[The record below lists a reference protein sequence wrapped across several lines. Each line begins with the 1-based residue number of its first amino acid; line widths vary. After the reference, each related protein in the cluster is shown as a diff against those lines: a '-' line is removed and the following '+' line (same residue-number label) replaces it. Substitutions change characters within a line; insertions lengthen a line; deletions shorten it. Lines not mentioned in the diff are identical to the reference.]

1 MPLFE
6 VGLKMRLQLRD
17 YLDRPELAEVVVKRE
32 GVLDSKTFHDDVR
45 RAVSKAPHLVD
56 KILENFKGFSAILLT
71 NPFNCCRLSCK
82 QFATSG
88 DRAAV
93 LAASAKKRQK
103 LINHLVSGNE
113 GRLEIGASCH
123 WRQ

>member
-32 GVLDSKTFHDDVR
+32 GVLDSKTFHDDVG
-45 RAVSKAPHLVD
+45 RAVSEAPRLVD
-56 KILENFKGFSAILLT
+56 KILEDFKFKGFSEILLT

-113 GRLEIGASCH
+113 GRFVSSKP
-123 WRQ
+123 